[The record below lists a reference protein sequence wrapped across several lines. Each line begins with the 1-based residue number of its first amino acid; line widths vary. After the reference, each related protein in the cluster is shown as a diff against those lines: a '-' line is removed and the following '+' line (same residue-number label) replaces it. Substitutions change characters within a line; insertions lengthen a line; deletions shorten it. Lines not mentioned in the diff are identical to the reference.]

1 MSVQPSPSRATPS
14 RKTPGVSSTHP
25 NTPSIQQPQGQSQSQ
40 QDEAII
46 ISSFDPTAAPP
57 FPPPQTFDILPP
69 LHALLARLLSNQSS
83 SFATGQPGE
92 PGLSQSTE
100 QTPGGGIASLDGLD
114 PKSLLTGASAV
125 KIRIQKARNAVEEMP
140 DIERTI
146 AEQEEEIV
154 MLEKRIGRLRGV
166 LDNFRGR
173 SEKLAGG
180 L

>member
-25 NTPSIQQPQGQSQSQ
+25 NTPSIQQPQGQSQSH

-46 ISSFDPTAAPP
+46 SSSDPTVAPP

-146 AEQEEEIV
+146 AEQEEEIA
-154 MLEKRIGRLRGV
+154 MLEKRIRRLRGV
-166 LDNFRGR
+166 LDDFRGR

>member
-46 ISSFDPTAAPP
+46 SSSDPAVAPP

-166 LDNFRGR
+166 LDDFRGR